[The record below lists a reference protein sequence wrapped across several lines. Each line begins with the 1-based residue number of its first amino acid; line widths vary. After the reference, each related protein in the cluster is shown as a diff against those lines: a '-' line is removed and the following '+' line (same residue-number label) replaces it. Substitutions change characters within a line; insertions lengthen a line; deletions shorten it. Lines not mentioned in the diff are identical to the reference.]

1 MMRMLPIGFKVALLL
16 LGTTACASRGIEV
29 REYVIT
35 PVPSNSLPD
44 VGASGGAVASEMGLA
59 IGVGPVELPSYLRRR
74 QIVTREAESRLL
86 SSEAHSWGEDLEASV
101 ARVLAENL
109 SSLLPSN
116 RVVTLPWQSAGDLD
130 YLVAVQIQRFER
142 DAENVV
148 HLDARWS
155 LTRAKGRKV
164 VAARA
169 SAIKQTGVDAGYPA
183 TVEGMS
189 RAVEQLSREIT
200 RAIREKS
207 R

>member
-1 MMRMLPIGFKVALLL
+1 MRMLQRGSGVALLL
-16 LGTTACASRGIEV
+16 LAMTACASRGIEV

-35 PVPSNSLPD
+35 PLPSDSLPD
-44 VGASGGAVASEMGLA
+44 VGSRPAGAGELGLA
-59 IGVGPVELPSYLRRR
+59 IGVGPVELPAYLRRR
-74 QIVTREAESRLL
+74 QIVTREAGSQLV
-86 SSEAHSWGEDLEASV
+86 SSEANSWGEDLESSV

-109 SSLLPSN
+109 SALLPSN

-130 YLVAVQIQRFER
+130 YRVAVQIQRFER

-164 VAARA
+164 VAAQI
-169 SAIKQTGVDAGYPA
+169 SAIRQTDVVEGYPA
-183 TVEGMS
+183 TVDGMS

-200 RAIREKS
+200 QAIQARS

>member
-1 MMRMLPIGFKVALLL
+1 MLMLQRGSGVALLL
-16 LGTTACASRGIEV
+16 LAMTACASRGIEV

-35 PVPSNSLPD
+35 PMPSDSLPD
-44 VGASGGAVASEMGLA
+44 VGSRPAGASELGLA
-59 IGVGPVELPSYLRRR
+59 IGVGPVELPAYLRRR
-74 QIVTREAESRLL
+74 QIVTRQAGSQLV
-86 SSEAHSWGEDLEASV
+86 SSEANSWGEDLESSV

-109 SSLLPSN
+109 SALLPSN

-164 VAARA
+164 VAAQI
-169 SAIKQTGVDAGYPA
+169 SAIRQTDVVEGYPA
-183 TVEGMS
+183 TVDGMS

-200 RAIREKS
+200 QAIQARS

>member
-1 MMRMLPIGFKVALLL
+1 MRMLQRGSGVALLL
-16 LGTTACASRGIEV
+16 LAMTACASRGIEV

-35 PVPSNSLPD
+35 PMPSDSLPD
-44 VGASGGAVASEMGLA
+44 VGASGPAGASELGLA
-59 IGVGPVELPSYLRRR
+59 IGVGPVELPAYLRRR
-74 QIVTREAESRLL
+74 QIVTREAGSQLV
-86 SSEAHSWGEDLEASV
+86 SSEANSWGEDLESSV

-109 SSLLPSN
+109 SALLPSN

-164 VAARA
+164 VAAQI
-169 SAIKQTGVDAGYPA
+169 SAIRQTDVVEGYPA
-183 TVEGMS
+183 TVDGMS

-200 RAIREKS
+200 QAIQARS